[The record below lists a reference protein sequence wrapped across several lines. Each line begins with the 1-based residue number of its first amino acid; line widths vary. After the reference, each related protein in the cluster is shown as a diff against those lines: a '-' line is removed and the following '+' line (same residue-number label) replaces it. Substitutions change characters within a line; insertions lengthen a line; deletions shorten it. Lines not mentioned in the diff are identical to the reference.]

1 MKETHSMN
9 FDNQLNEEI
18 AKRLNQMEEKDYHF
32 ANRFTKRD
40 YIFTGIVALVCFIML
55 ILGAYL

>member
-1 MKETHSMN
+1 MKETQSMN

-18 AKRLNQMEEKDYHF
+18 AKRLNQMEDKDYNF
-32 ANRFTKRD
+32 AKCFTKRD
-40 YIFTGIVALVCFIML
+40 YIFTGFVALVCFVML